1 MKPRAPLR
9 MTFAVMLLYAFL
21 SALFLRSEPQDEP
34 TPPPV
39 AQKPA
44 AAAGKNAPPPQVPV
58 ITPDVEDRTNGR

>member
-21 SALFLRSEPQDEP
+21 SALFLRSEPQEESN
-34 TPPPV
+34 PPPV

-44 AAAGKNAPPPQVPV
+44 AAAGKVPVPPQAPAM
-58 ITPDVEDRTNGR
+58 TPDAQGRASGR